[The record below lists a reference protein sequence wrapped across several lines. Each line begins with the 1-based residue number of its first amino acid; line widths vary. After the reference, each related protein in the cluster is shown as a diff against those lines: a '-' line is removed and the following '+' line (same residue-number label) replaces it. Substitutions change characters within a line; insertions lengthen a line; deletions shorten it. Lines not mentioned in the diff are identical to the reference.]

1 MDLPQA
7 SSPSDAPQW
16 PDLSPFVK
24 LFRCDPFD
32 PIAMTT
38 PPPGTGQPV
47 QTTGYQYDYAGR
59 VTVVSHPDGTTLS
72 NQYEPTGLLS
82 SRAGARSYPV
92 EYRYD
97 AQGRMTNLI
106 TWQDHAQDAGR
117 AVTRWEYDSKRGFL
131 VRKTYADTNSFILYT
146 NTPAGRLHSRTWAR
160 GITTTY
166 TTNAA
171 GETIGIAY
179 SDVTTPGVTYNL
191 DRLGRH
197 TNVVDGAGSRFLTY
211 DEDGGLLSVT
221 NASGVLAGLK
231 VEYAYDSIGRRTNTL
246 FFTNNAAAVLAHGYT
261 YDAASRL
268 SAVSDGTYSAAYS
281 YLANSSLI
289 DSISYDDGPN
299 TRMTAP
305 RTYDHLGRLQRIAA
319 TPTSGLGWDFDY
331 TYNQANQRVR
341 TAHRDGSAWQYD
353 YDGLGQLSSGKKH
366 WTDGTPVPGQQRE
379 YAYDDI
385 GNRLSTAEGGDALGT
400 GLREAMYGPNLLN
413 QYTNRTAPEALDV
426 IGIANAQAETTVNG
440 QAPTRK
446 GEYYWRE
453 VAIGNGSGPDYVAI
467 TNQAVL
473 SGQTNTTSGHILV
486 GPAEE
491 SFTYDA
497 DGNLLTDGLW
507 DYTWDGENRLVEMK
521 SDAGVPTEAVRWLVF
536 AYDSQGR
543 RISKCVS
550 NWNGGWSLEG
560 ERTFAYDD
568 WNLLAELDGEDNVLR
583 SFLWGSDLSASMQ
596 GAGGVGGLL
605 AVDDSEEGCH
615 FAAYDGNGN
624 VVGLVDATDGSPS
637 AFYEYDPFGQRI
649 RYTGTAA
656 SINPF
661 QFSTKYLDPET
672 GFSYYGHRFYNPST
686 GRWLSRDPIGE
697 KGGVNEYAFVGNAT
711 QEKVDPF
718 GTSQMRVTDLGQRQ
732 PQGNRLGE
740 TELVTWLISTVV
752 ETCPRTRCEHTV
764 RIRACWA
771 TVEYWWSDPVARAH
785 EEGHA
790 FLWQTAWDDALNSM
804 SPFLGQCTSKRKALC
819 LQKAAKLY
827 EEAYMND
834 GAANN
839 WEFDCAVGSY
849 LPTSCVN
856 ASHFRGVS
864 LFKFNEASRKEAE
877 CAAMQ

>member
-1 MDLPQA
+1 VTRKDAANATLSQVTYTYDAHGRQSSATDLRNGTT
-7 SSPSDAPQW
+7 SFNYDDSD
-16 PDLSPFVK
+16 
-24 LFRCDPFD
+24 RR
-32 PIAMTT
+32 IAMTT
-38 PPPGTGQPV
+38 PPPGTGQPA

-59 VTVVSHPDGTTLS
+59 VTVVSHPDGTSPT

-106 TWQDHAQDAGR
+106 TWQDHAQDAGC
-117 AVTRWEYDSKRGFL
+117 AVTRWEYDPKRGFL

-166 TTNAA
+166 STNAA
-171 GETIGIAY
+171 GETIGITY
-179 SDVTTPGVTYNL
+179 SDPTTPGVTYNL

-211 DEDGGLLSVT
+211 DEDGGILSVT

-231 VEYAYDSIGRRTNTL
+231 VEYEYDSIGRRTNTL

-268 SAVSDGTYSAAYS
+268 RAVSDGTYSAAYS

-319 TPTSGLGWDFDY
+319 TPTSGLRWDFDY

-353 YDGLGQLSSGKKH
+353 YDGLGQLTSGRKH
-366 WTDGTPVPGQQRE
+366 W
-379 YAYDDI
+379 A
-385 GNRLSTAEGGDALGT
+385 
-400 GLREAMYGPNLLN
+400 
-413 QYTNRTAPEALDV
+413 
-426 IGIANAQAETTVNG
+426 
-440 QAPTRK
+440 
-446 GEYYWRE
+446 
-453 VAIGNGSGPDYVAI
+453 
-467 TNQAVL
+467 
-473 SGQTNTTSGHILV
+473 
-486 GPAEE
+486 
-491 SFTYDA
+491 
-497 DGNLLTDGLW
+497 DGLW
-507 DYTWDGENRLVEMK
+507 DYTWDGENRLIEMK
-521 SDAGVPTEAVRWLVF
+521 SDAGVPTAAVKWLVF

-543 RISKCVS
+543 RISKSVS

-560 ERTFAYDD
+560 LRTFAYDD
-568 WNLLAELDGEDNVLR
+568 WNLLAELDGEDNVFR
-583 SFLWGSDLSASMQ
+583 SFLWGTDLSGSMP
-596 GAGGVGGLL
+596 GAGSVGGLL

-624 VVGLVDATDGSPS
+624 VVGLVDATDGAPS

-649 RYTGTAA
+649 RCSGDAA

-672 GFSYYGHRFYNPST
+672 GFSYYGHRYYNTST

-697 KGGVNEYAFVGNAT
+697 LGHEVALRAQEKETNGHAELLPEGPTLYAFVGNSPIAKIDVHGLWSLCAPKPSKLGCI
-711 QEKVDPF
+711 EFV
-718 GTSQMRVTDLGQRQ
+718 GCSVSQLADFRVI
-732 PQGNRLGE
+732 PGNCSGL
-740 TELVTWLISTVV
+740 
-752 ETCPRTRCEHTV
+752 
-764 RIRACWA
+764 
-771 TVEYWWSDPVARAH
+771 
-785 EEGHA
+785 
-790 FLWQTAWDDALNSM
+790 
-804 SPFLGQCTSKRKALC
+804 KR
-819 LQKAAKLY
+819 
-827 EEAYMND
+827 
-834 GAANN
+834 
-839 WEFDCAVGSY
+839 WFV
-849 LPTSCVN
+849 
-856 ASHFRGVS
+856 
-864 LFKFNEASRKEAE
+864 
-877 CAAMQ
+877 